1 MDSVFQDLFTMV
13 ALAVMYFIFGWLV
26 GRNFLKEKLEKKLR
40 KEIYEQGKLDGAYE
54 FVKHTL
60 FTGITKN

>member
-1 MDSVFQDLFTMV
+1 MESAYWDFLTLW
-13 ALAVMYFIFGWLV
+13 AIAVMYFIFGWLV

-60 FTGITKN
+60 FTGITKG